1 MSCCQPTDEDIEV
14 MRKKSLQRSDSELLN
29 MESATELKRGG
40 IVVSTKIGNI
50 QIGMPPET
58 IKDCMIQSID
68 VAAIFVVPSRHY
80 SKDTFINVAE
90 FEFPAYFNFFVK
102 RRKIR
107 LICTKEQE
115 EKIRIIFQETLLG
128 PLEFPV
134 GFI

>member
-1 MSCCQPTDEDIEV
+1 MLKRTFSRSSSDVNMDQVTE
-14 MRKKSLQRSDSELLN
+14 LQR
-29 MESATELKRGG
+29 GG
-40 IVVSTKIGNI
+40 VVIKTKIGNI
-50 QIGMPPET
+50 QVGMPPET

-68 VAAIFVVPSRHY
+68 VSAVFVVPSRHY
-80 SKDTFINVAE
+80 SKESFINVAE

-128 PLEFPV
+128 PVQFPV
-134 GFI
+134 SFSYLEP